1 MIERFK
7 SHSPS
12 ALLILLLMWSA
23 IYLMQLSVTSQ
34 ISTELKIWIVASQ
47 DDNHRPE
54 KHQTS
59 QEHLQ
64 VGWKPFSRS
73 SAILEKTQHTRLQRQ
88 PIPTKRVQLK
98 LLIVILCYQSRLLFW
113 KILQKILSFTIFLT
127 KLLHFLISMKKQEIQ
142 QHQTLN
148 EYVFELSGNW
158 QVSSAFKSTRVAEV
172 SMRCHFLYWNPIT
185 HFTPFGL

>member
-12 ALLILLLMWSA
+12 TLLILLLMWSA

-73 SAILEKTQHTRLQRQ
+73 SAILKKTQHTRLQRQ

-98 LLIVILCYQSRLLFW
+98 LLTVILCYQSRLLFW
-113 KILQKILSFTIFLT
+113 KILRKILSFTLFLT
-127 KLLHFLISMKKQEIQ
+127 KLLLFLISKNTRDSTT
-142 QHQTLN
+142 QTSN

>member
-1 MIERFK
+1 MRIQKQKKSFWCWKHGLPPNQRILTQLAIEKFK

-34 ISTELKIWIVASQ
+34 NSAELKIWIVASQ

-98 LLIVILCYQSRLLFW
+98 LLTVILCYQSRLLFW
-113 KILQKILSFTIFLT
+113 KILQKILSFTLFLT
-127 KLLHFLISMKKQEIQ
+127 KLLHFLISKK
-142 QHQTLN
+142 TRDSTTPN
-148 EYVFELSGNW
+148 
-158 QVSSAFKSTRVAEV
+158 FKWVCFRTFRQLA
-172 SMRCHFLYWNPIT
+172 
-185 HFTPFGL
+185 GLFSF